1 MATRQDEYYSRPDGE
16 QFTDVPTKVIP
27 PADTW
32 VTLSTNQL
40 IEIQVEL
47 QSKAWDFRN
56 NPAISAALT
65 TSIQRLQA
73 LVSQKI
79 ADGA

>member
-1 MATRQDEYYSRPDGE
+1 MATRQDEYFKRPDGE
-16 QFTDVPTKVIP
+16 QFADVPTKVIP

-32 VTLSTNQL
+32 FTLSINQL

-47 QSKAWDFRN
+47 QSKAFDFRN
-56 NPAISAALT
+56 HPAISAALNA
-65 TSIQRLQA
+65 SLQRLQA